1 MWVALFL
8 SFSGAVL
15 MFFVDF
21 FRRRPAGALP
31 VGEAVTL
38 FLGVVVYVTAGLR
51 ASTVLGSPVVPLVAF
66 SVVMCSVWGSV
77 RVPAEQRALVLVTF
91 LGYSFVALLA
101 VMDGA
106 RREDEFGAMA
116 VYLGGALIQAA
127 ANILAAEST
136 AVTEKPTARD

>member
-1 MWVALFL
+1 
-8 SFSGAVL
+8 

-21 FRRRPAGALP
+21 FRRRPVAVLDVA
-31 VGEAVTL
+31 EAVTL
-38 FLGVVVYVTAGLR
+38 FLGVTVYVVAGLW
-51 ASTVLGSPVVPLVAF
+51 ASTVLGSPVVPLLAF

-91 LGYSFVALLA
+91 LVYSFVALFA

-127 ANILAAEST
+127 ANILAAET
-136 AVTEKPTARD
+136 NGAVRESPNQE

>member
-1 MWVALFL
+1 
-8 SFSGAVL
+8 

-21 FRRRPAGALP
+21 FRRRPVAVLDVA
-31 VGEAVTL
+31 EAVTL
-38 FLGVVVYVTAGLR
+38 FLGVTVYVVAGLW
-51 ASTVLGSPVVPLVAF
+51 ASTVLGSPVVPLLAF

-91 LGYSFVALLA
+91 LVYSFVALFA

-127 ANILAAEST
+127 ANILAAETSG
-136 AVTEKPTARD
+136 AVRESPNQE

>member
-1 MWVALFL
+1 
-8 SFSGAVL
+8 

-21 FRRRPAGALP
+21 FRRRPVEVLNI
-31 VGEAVTL
+31 VDAVTL
-38 FLGVVVYVTAGLR
+38 FLGVSVYVVAGVW
-51 ASTVLGSPVVPLVAF
+51 ASTVLVGSPVVPLLAF

-106 RREDEFGAMA
+106 RREDELGAMA

-136 AVTEKPTARD
+136 AVTEKPPARD

>member
-1 MWVALFL
+1 
-8 SFSGAVL
+8 

-21 FRRRPAGALP
+21 FRRRPVEVLNI
-31 VGEAVTL
+31 VDAVTL
-38 FLGVVVYVTAGLR
+38 FLGVSVYVVAGVW
-51 ASTVLGSPVVPLVAF
+51 ASTVLGSPVVPLLAF

-77 RVPAEQRALVLVTF
+77 RVPVEQRGLVLATF
-91 LGYSFVALLA
+91 LVYSFVALLA

-106 RREDEFGAMA
+106 RREDELGAMA

-136 AVTEKPTARD
+136 AVTEKPPARD

>member
-1 MWVALFL
+1 
-8 SFSGAVL
+8 

-21 FRRRPAGALP
+21 FRRRPVEVLNI
-31 VGEAVTL
+31 VDAVTL
-38 FLGVVVYVTAGLR
+38 FLGVSVYVVAGVW
-51 ASTVLGSPVVPLVAF
+51 ASTVLGSPVVPLLAF

-77 RVPAEQRALVLVTF
+77 RVPVEQRGLVLVTF
-91 LGYSFVALLA
+91 LAYSFVALLA

-106 RREDEFGAMA
+106 RREDELGAMA

-136 AVTEKPTARD
+136 AVTEKPSARD

>member
-1 MWVALFL
+1 
-8 SFSGAVL
+8 

-21 FRRRPAGALP
+21 FRRRPVEVLNI
-31 VGEAVTL
+31 VDAVTL
-38 FLGVVVYVTAGLR
+38 FLGVSVYVVAGVW
-51 ASTVLGSPVVPLVAF
+51 ASTVLGSPVVPLLAF

-77 RVPAEQRALVLVTF
+77 RVPVEQRGLVLVTF
-91 LGYSFVALLA
+91 LVYSFVALLA

-106 RREDEFGAMA
+106 RREDELGAMA

-136 AVTEKPTARD
+136 AVTEKPSARD

>member
-1 MWVALFL
+1 
-8 SFSGAVL
+8 
-15 MFFVDF
+15 MFFVEF
-21 FRRRPAGALP
+21 FRRRPVAVLDVA
-31 VGEAVTL
+31 EAVTL
-38 FLGVVVYVTAGLR
+38 FLGVTVYVVAGLW
-51 ASTVLGSPVVPLVAF
+51 ASTVLGSPVVPLLAF

-91 LGYSFVALLA
+91 LVYSFVALFA

-127 ANILAAEST
+127 ANILAAETSG
-136 AVTEKPTARD
+136 AVRESPNQE

>member
-1 MWVALFL
+1 M

-15 MFFVDF
+15 IFFVDF
-21 FRRRPAGALP
+21 FRRRPAGALS

-38 FLGVVVYVTAGLR
+38 FLGVVVYVTAGLW
-51 ASTVLGSPVVPLVAF
+51 ASTVLGSPVVPLLAF

-91 LGYSFVALLA
+91 LVYSFVALLA

-106 RREDEFGAMA
+106 RREDELGAMA
-116 VYLGGALIQAA
+116 VYLGGALIQAT

-136 AVTEKPTARD
+136 AVTEKPPARD

>member
-1 MWVALFL
+1 
-8 SFSGAVL
+8 
-15 MFFVDF
+15 MFFVVF
-21 FRRRPAGALP
+21 FRRRPVEVLDVA
-31 VGEAVTL
+31 EAVTL
-38 FLGVVVYVTAGLR
+38 FLGVTVYVVAGLW
-51 ASTVLGSPVVPLVAF
+51 ASTVLGSPVVPLLAF

-91 LGYSFVALLA
+91 LVYSFVALFA

-127 ANILAAEST
+127 ANILAAETSG
-136 AVTEKPTARD
+136 AVRENPNQE

>member
-1 MWVALFL
+1 
-8 SFSGAVL
+8 

-21 FRRRPAGALP
+21 FRRRPVEVLHI
-31 VGEAVTL
+31 VDAVTL
-38 FLGVVVYVTAGLR
+38 FLGVSVYVVAGVW

-77 RVPAEQRALVLVTF
+77 RVPVEQRGLVLVTF
-91 LGYSFVALLA
+91 LVYSFVALLA

-106 RREDEFGAMA
+106 RREDELGAMA
-116 VYLGGALIQAA
+116 VYLGGALIQTA

-136 AVTEKPTARD
+136 AVTEKFSARD